1 MKLIPD
7 FLGVDSLTNHSIF
20 MKTKLF
26 FVPAKAWTLALFATA
41 SLFFF
46 TACNEEEKNDLKSI
60 TDTVVES
67 ADFTLLEAAV
77 VRAGLADA
85 LRQGSLTVFA
95 PTDAAFRAAGFA
107 DVAAIQNTPVATLK
121 AVLEYHV
128 LGSRVASTA
137 IQNGDNQAN
146 RMLSNLDAFI
156 TKNAGGVSI
165 NGARV
170 TTPDLGAANGVI
182 HVIDAVIMPPAANV
196 VDIAKGNAN
205 LTFLVAAVERAGSAV
220 AGALTAPGP
229 ITVFAP
235 TNAAFQQA
243 GFNTIE
249 SVRAANPAD
258 LAKILTYHVVPAR
271 AFATNL
277 SNNSELATAQGQKLK
292 VGINGA
298 IVSITGAA
306 NGTNASRVAIAN
318 IKATNGVIHVIDR
331 VLLPN

>member
-1 MKLIPD
+1 M
-7 FLGVDSLTNHSIF
+7 TF
-20 MKTKLF
+20 MKTKLL
-26 FVPAKAWTLALFATA
+26 FVPAKAWTLVLFAAA

-46 TACNEEEKNDLKSI
+46 TACNDDDDDDAKSI
-60 TDTVVES
+60 TDTVIDS
-67 ADFTLLEAAV
+67 PDFTLLEAAV

-85 LRQGSLTVFA
+85 LRQGNLTVFA

-107 DVAAIQNTPVATLK
+107 DVEAIRNTSEVTLK

-128 LGSRVASTA
+128 VGSRVASTA
-137 IQNGDNQAN
+137 IQTGDNQATK
-146 RMLSNLDAFI
+146 MLSNLDAFI
-156 TKNAGGVSI
+156 TKNDGGVSI

-170 TTPDLGAANGVI
+170 TTPDLSASNGVI
-182 HVIDAVIMPPAANV
+182 HVIDAVISPPPADV
-196 VDIAKGNAN
+196 VAIARGNTN
-205 LTFLVAAVERAGSAV
+205 LTFLVAAVERAG
-220 AGALTAPGP
+220 AGVVSALTAPGP

-243 GFNTIE
+243 GFSTIDA
-249 SVRAANPAD
+249 VRAANPAD
-258 LAKILTYHVVPAR
+258 LAKILTYHVVSAR

-277 SNNSELATAQGQKLK
+277 TNNAELTTAQGQKLK

-306 NGTNASRVAIAN
+306 NGTNASRVVIAN
-318 IKATNGVIHVIDR
+318 ILATNGVIHVIDR

>member
-1 MKLIPD
+1 
-7 FLGVDSLTNHSIF
+7 
-20 MKTKLF
+20 MKTKLL
-26 FVPAKAWTLALFATA
+26 FVPAKAWTLVLFAAA
-41 SLFFF
+41 SLFSF
-46 TACNEEEKNDLKSI
+46 TACNDDDDDAKSI
-60 TDTVVES
+60 TETVIDS
-67 ADFTLLEAAV
+67 PDFTLLEAAV

-107 DVAAIQNTPVATLK
+107 DEAAIRNTPEATLK

-128 LGSRVASTA
+128 VGSRVASTA
-137 IQNGDNQAN
+137 IQTGDNQATK
-146 RMLSNLDAFI
+146 MLSNLNAFI

-170 TTPDLGAANGVI
+170 TTPDLSASNGVI
-182 HVIDAVIMPPAANV
+182 HVIDAVILPPSANV

-205 LTFLVAAVERAGSAV
+205 LTFLVAAVERAGAGV
-220 AGALTAPGP
+220 ASALTAAGP

-243 GFNTIE
+243 GFNTIDA
-249 SVRAANPAD
+249 VRAANPAD
-258 LAKILTYHVVPAR
+258 LAKILTYHVVSAR

-277 SNNSELATAQGQKLK
+277 TNNSELTTAQGQKLK

-318 IKATNGVIHVIDR
+318 ILATNGVVHVIDR